1 MKLNKQILTKLVK
14 EEKAKLLQGTHTY
27 GTGDIVKDINPDC
40 PHHGAEGK
48 VTKVGKGT
56 ITFIVTNNGKNYK
69 EGDELE
75 KTEDQMVKLT
85 TEGKL
90 SEGYDV
96 IGYSKRLEKIYDEYG
111 MVVGNLKTDLKN
123 NGYKKESIELER
135 AFGKFVYKF
144 YMQTRNILRR
154 TNEVKEG
161 KLTEAKE
168 TPQVGDEVIL
178 VASSYYSHEIIQ
190 ISGSDVIVDNKKG
203 RKAPAVILG
212 KKNDKMGFYKPKF
225 KIKINNL
232 KKSGASWV
240 LKSGNRAIDGKDLE
254 FEMMGRG
261 KVFGYVNEAK
271 LTEGNPYGLTYK
283 KGKTVKVKHKTSGK
297 ELIII
302 DKPNVRKEYEKIG
315 YVAEGKLTEAE
326 KVMYVVGLENG
337 EVMSGDKAVSE
348 KKALQIMSRIAR
360 QSDGWVN
367 PFMIGVKYWNGTHPK
382 RKGKPHKAN
391 KKKIMVKEGKLTEGI
406 KRWKIYVKGQSKPFV
421 VGADSSSKAKQLAH
435 MMIKNSSIKIDK
447 IVQEI
452 VNEKHTVWRK
462 TPHTGKI
469 KKGMYVWFVDNRGTQ
484 RIKVKHIMKAKD
496 GKDLYIT
503 NKGTFEEKDVAGY

>member
-1 MKLNKQILTKLVK
+1 
-14 EEKAKLLQGTHTY
+14 
-27 GTGDIVKDINPDC
+27 
-40 PHHGAEGK
+40 
-48 VTKVGKGT
+48 
-56 ITFIVTNNGKNYK
+56 
-69 EGDELE
+69 
-75 KTEDQMVKLT
+75 
-85 TEGKL
+85 
-90 SEGYDV
+90 
-96 IGYSKRLEKIYDEYG
+96 
-111 MVVGNLKTDLKN
+111 
-123 NGYKKESIELER
+123 
-135 AFGKFVYKF
+135 
-144 YMQTRNILRR
+144 
-154 TNEVKEG
+154 
-161 KLTEAKE
+161 
-168 TPQVGDEVIL
+168 
-178 VASSYYSHEIIQ
+178 
-190 ISGSDVIVDNKKG
+190 
-203 RKAPAVILG
+203 
-212 KKNDKMGFYKPKF
+212 
-225 KIKINNL
+225 
-232 KKSGASWV
+232 
-240 LKSGNRAIDGKDLE
+240 
-254 FEMMGRG
+254 
-261 KVFGYVNEAK
+261 
-271 LTEGNPYGLTYK
+271 
-283 KGKTVKVKHKTSGK
+283 
-297 ELIII
+297 
-302 DKPNVRKEYEKIG
+302 
-315 YVAEGKLTEAE
+315 
-326 KVMYVVGLENG
+326 MYVVGLENG

>member
-90 SEGYDV
+90 
-96 IGYSKRLEKIYDEYG
+96 
-111 MVVGNLKTDLKN
+111 
-123 NGYKKESIELER
+123 
-135 AFGKFVYKF
+135 
-144 YMQTRNILRR
+144 
-154 TNEVKEG
+154 
-161 KLTEAKE
+161 TEAKE

-232 KKSGASWV
+232 KKSGASWY
-240 LKSGNRAIDGKDLE
+240 LKSAKRAIDGKDLE

-271 LTEGNPYGLTYK
+271 LTEG
-283 KGKTVKVKHKTSGK
+283 
-297 ELIII
+297 
-302 DKPNVRKEYEKIG
+302 KP
-315 YVAEGKLTEAE
+315 
-326 KVMYVVGLENG
+326 
-337 EVMSGDKAVSE
+337 
-348 KKALQIMSRIAR
+348 
-360 QSDGWVN
+360 
-367 PFMIGVKYWNGTHPK
+367 KYIF
-382 RKGKPHKAN
+382 N
-391 KKKIMVKEGKLTEGI
+391 KNFG
-406 KRWKIYVKGQSKPFV
+406 
-421 VGADSSSKAKQLAH
+421 
-435 MMIKNSSIKIDK
+435 
-447 IVQEI
+447 
-452 VNEKHTVWRK
+452 NEKLHNHTL
-462 TPHTGKI
+462 I
-469 KKGMYVWFVDNRGTQ
+469 S
-484 RIKVKHIMKAKD
+484 
-496 GKDLYIT
+496 
-503 NKGTFEEKDVAGY
+503 

>member
-232 KKSGASWV
+232 KKSGASWY
-240 LKSGNRAIDGKDLE
+240 LKSAKRAIDGKDLE
-254 FEMMGRG
+254 FDQMGRG
-261 KVFGYVNEAK
+261 KLFGFVNE
-271 LTEGNPYGLTYK
+271 
-283 KGKTVKVKHKTSGK
+283 
-297 ELIII
+297 
-302 DKPNVRKEYEKIG
+302 
-315 YVAEGKLTEAE
+315 
-326 KVMYVVGLENG
+326 
-337 EVMSGDKAVSE
+337 
-348 KKALQIMSRIAR
+348 
-360 QSDGWVN
+360 
-367 PFMIGVKYWNGTHPK
+367 
-382 RKGKPHKAN
+382 
-391 KKKIMVKEGKLTEGI
+391 
-406 KRWKIYVKGQSKPFV
+406 
-421 VGADSSSKAKQLAH
+421 
-435 MMIKNSSIKIDK
+435 
-447 IVQEI
+447 
-452 VNEKHTVWRK
+452 
-462 TPHTGKI
+462 
-469 KKGMYVWFVDNRGTQ
+469 
-484 RIKVKHIMKAKD
+484 
-496 GKDLYIT
+496 T
-503 NKGTFEEKDVAGY
+503 N

>member
-161 KLTEAKE
+161 KLTE
-168 TPQVGDEVIL
+168 
-178 VASSYYSHEIIQ
+178 
-190 ISGSDVIVDNKKG
+190 
-203 RKAPAVILG
+203 
-212 KKNDKMGFYKPKF
+212 
-225 KIKINNL
+225 
-232 KKSGASWV
+232 
-240 LKSGNRAIDGKDLE
+240 
-254 FEMMGRG
+254 
-261 KVFGYVNEAK
+261 
-271 LTEGNPYGLTYK
+271 
-283 KGKTVKVKHKTSGK
+283 
-297 ELIII
+297 
-302 DKPNVRKEYEKIG
+302 
-315 YVAEGKLTEAE
+315 
-326 KVMYVVGLENG
+326 
-337 EVMSGDKAVSE
+337 
-348 KKALQIMSRIAR
+348 
-360 QSDGWVN
+360 
-367 PFMIGVKYWNGTHPK
+367 
-382 RKGKPHKAN
+382 
-391 KKKIMVKEGKLTEGI
+391 GI

>member
-232 KKSGASWV
+232 KKSGASWY
-240 LKSGNRAIDGKDLE
+240 LKSAKRAIDGKDLE

-261 KVFGYVNEAK
+261 KVFGYVNEA
-271 LTEGNPYGLTYK
+271 
-283 KGKTVKVKHKTSGK
+283 
-297 ELIII
+297 
-302 DKPNVRKEYEKIG
+302 
-315 YVAEGKLTEAE
+315 
-326 KVMYVVGLENG
+326 
-337 EVMSGDKAVSE
+337 
-348 KKALQIMSRIAR
+348 
-360 QSDGWVN
+360 
-367 PFMIGVKYWNGTHPK
+367 
-382 RKGKPHKAN
+382 
-391 KKKIMVKEGKLTEGI
+391 KLTEGI

-469 KKGMYVWFVDNRGTQ
+469 KKRMYVWFVDNRGTQ